1 MPIIIGGIS
10 RIRLASF
17 GVVTACCPKSV
28 SVPMAWLVMFLWG
41 ILMSK
46 RKLWYG
52 YLEAGKKSS
61 PVIID
66 RNMDTGEKDTLF
78 IYNHNKQQIN
88 KYVRELVEPKLRELT
103 AKEKEM
109 ESTLKK
115 GFTAAL
121 KTMTHKVS
129 KSFDAT
135 AIATVAAVV
144 ASTQEEP
151 EMEFSDVGDDDWDD
165 SDD

>member
-1 MPIIIGGIS
+1 
-10 RIRLASF
+10 
-17 GVVTACCPKSV
+17 
-28 SVPMAWLVMFLWG
+28 
-41 ILMSK
+41 MSK

-66 RNMDTGEKDTLF
+66 RNMDTGEKHTLF
-78 IYNHNKQQIN
+78 IYNHGKQEIS

-103 AKEKEM
+103 ANEKEL
-109 ESTLKK
+109 ESAMKK
-115 GFTAAL
+115 GFTAAV
-121 KTMTHKVS
+121 KNMKHKVS
-129 KSFDAT
+129 KTFDAT

-144 ASTQEEP
+144 ASSQEEP
-151 EMEFSDVGDDDWDD
+151 EMEFSDIGDDDWDD